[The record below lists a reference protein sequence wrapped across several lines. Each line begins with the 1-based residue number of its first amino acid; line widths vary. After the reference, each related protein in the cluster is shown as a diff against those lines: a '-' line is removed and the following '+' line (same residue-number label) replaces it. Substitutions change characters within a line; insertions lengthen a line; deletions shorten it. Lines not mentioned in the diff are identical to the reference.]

1 MQDWPC
7 CVTET
12 VWPATV
18 SEPVLAAVPDK
29 AATLNVSV
37 PGPDADVLP
46 VAVIQLAEELP
57 VQLHPLPVVTVM
69 EPAPPAAPIVID
81 VAESV

>member
-1 MQDWPC
+1 
-7 CVTET
+7 VTDT

-18 SEPVLAAVPDK
+18 SAPVLEAVPDK
-29 AATLNVSV
+29 AATLNAKV
-37 PGPDADVLP
+37 PGPDADVPP
-46 VAVIQLAEELP
+46 VGVIQLAEELP

-69 EPAPPAAPIVID
+69 DPAPPAAPMVID